1 MEDRDRSTDRSRP
14 IETDRSTDRSRPTD
28 RSTDSIDARDV
39 KRNQLDRC
47 TSIDRPILRRS
58 STSIDRL
65 SSIDFHRSTF
75 IDRLSSIAIDVH
87 RSTFID
93 RDRDRSRRARARG
106 RAGACMIEDARR
118 VSTRETPTRGVD
130 GNRASSVERGVERG
144 VAIGRRAR
152 PRRRAS
158 VSSRRCGGR
167 VWSSLVEFGSF
178 ERRGGR
184 RRGASEG
191 KRARARRKEERNAFE
206 RRRSGGSSDEREC
219 GTTGRR
225 HGVGGWVGVHAGAS
239 RDASDAR
246 GFFLTF
252 RDAIGD

>member
-14 IETDRSTDRSRPTD
+14 TDRPTDRDRSTDRSTDRLDRRTRCETKPTRPMHVD
-28 RSTDSIDARDV
+28 RSTH
-39 KRNQLDRC
+39 
-47 TSIDRPILRRS
+47 P
-58 STSIDRL
+58 
-65 SSIDFHRSTF
+65 SSIV
-75 IDRLSSIAIDVH
+75 DVH

-93 RDRDRSRRARARG
+93 RDRRPSIDFHRSRSRPVEARG
-106 RAGACMIEDARR
+106 RAGACMIEDARP

-158 VSSRRCGGR
+158 VERVSSRRCGGR

-191 KRARARRKEERNAFE
+191 KRARARTKEERNAFE

-225 HGVGGWVGVHAGAS
+225 HGVGGWWGFMQV
-239 RDASDAR
+239 RRETLSDAR